1 MKRAKI
7 KLESLGFEP
16 MRAVDKIFC
25 KLFKRIDSV
34 WKTSTSSASNSYHVS
49 LYRNDG
55 SLRYSGQMV
64 GHQKEGWGTEFG
76 TGGKII
82 YVGNWRK
89 GKRHGHGTHTEYKQ
103 NKPCKR
109 YVGK

>member
-1 MKRAKI
+1 
-7 KLESLGFEP
+7 
-16 MRAVDKIFC
+16 
-25 KLFKRIDSV
+25 
-34 WKTSTSSASNSYHVS
+34 
-49 LYRNDG
+49 
-55 SLRYSGQMV
+55 MV